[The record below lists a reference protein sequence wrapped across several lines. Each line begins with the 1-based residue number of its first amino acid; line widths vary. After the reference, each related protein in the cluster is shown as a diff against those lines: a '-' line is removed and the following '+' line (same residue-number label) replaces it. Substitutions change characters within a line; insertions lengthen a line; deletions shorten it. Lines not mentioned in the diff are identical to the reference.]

1 MCQIYNIIQVYEN
14 NILSRKMFT
23 INIILIWE
31 VSTLYELTFKKNT
44 SLQNWLTRETERMCL
59 LTTHFVLTDTKK

>member
-14 NILSRKMFT
+14 NILSRKMFA